1 MTSKKVNNYELK
13 AQSKTE
19 LDHIEE
25 LMNSEKYYTE
35 EFQKY
40 FHVWV
45 QESVGVFFFIKEK
58 YFVSRNGVANYAI
71 ALLQYGGNVRGLRN
85 SELPIQK

>member
-1 MTSKKVNNYELK
+1 MTTKVIRNYELK

-19 LDHIEE
+19 LDKIEK
-25 LMNSEKYYTE
+25 LMESEEYYKKDFLE
-35 EFQKY
+35 Y

-45 QESVGVFFFIKEK
+45 QEGVGVFYFPKEK
-58 YFVSRNGVANYAI
+58 YFVSRSGISNYAI
-71 ALLQYGGNVRGLRN
+71 ALLQYGASVRGLRN